1 MLSLWKLLVKEQ
13 APANLSNSFSSL
25 NVWVWLW
32 VIAKAAACNYRNCF
46 CQFLIHCLVKVLWN
60 FLQHKSLWKIK
71 GCFSQYMW
79 HADILSSFS
88 FSRLFSSSSNTT
100 KKPEPPVNLKY
111 NAPTSHVTPSVKK
124 RSSTLSQLPG
134 DKSKAFDFLS
144 EE

>member
-1 MLSLWKLLVKEQ
+1 MSAFGCELLLRLHCVTTKKIFL
-13 APANLSNSFSSL
+13 PVSNSFPCKKKHSGICGNLWIVSTVHVISSL
-25 NVWVWLW
+25 SPSFSLT
-32 VIAKAAACNYRNCF
+32 
-46 CQFLIHCLVKVLWN
+46 QSLTFLLL
-60 FLQHKSLWKIK
+60 
-71 GCFSQYMW
+71 
-79 HADILSSFS
+79 FS

>member
-1 MLSLWKLLVKEQ
+1 MENWGLV
-13 APANLSNSFSSL
+13 FTMH
-25 NVWVWLW
+25 
-32 VIAKAAACNYRNCF
+32 VIDISVGF
-46 CQFLIHCLVKVLWN
+46 VCLFYFV
-60 FLQHKSLWKIK
+60 
-71 GCFSQYMW
+71 
-79 HADILSSFS
+79 S
-88 FSRLFSSSSNTT
+88 FSRLFSSSSNAT

>member
-1 MLSLWKLLVKEQ
+1 MTTFGCELLLRLHCVTTKKIFLPVSNSLPCKKKHSRICGNLWIVFTVHVISSLSLLL
-13 APANLSNSFSSL
+13 SFSL
-25 NVWVWLW
+25 TQLLT
-32 VIAKAAACNYRNCF
+32 
-46 CQFLIHCLVKVLWN
+46 FLPL
-60 FLQHKSLWKIK
+60 
-71 GCFSQYMW
+71 
-79 HADILSSFS
+79 FS